1 MNGRVARFLTYGAFL
16 MGLLISYLAFWPLW
30 WSHRDLVPVA
40 IGLFAT
46 MAFFFE
52 AYRGNRST
60 RITSDSSTGHD
71 MDRVFWLGLPIILG
85 LFWFL
90 VLTMFVLGQLLAF
103 GLIVICIIYGVMAIS
118 RSTPSGGLLSTY
130 ARYWVSMAFAVTVIA
145 LFFLVIALGMMG
157 YLTVVLIWAGLFI
170 VVRKFSAG
178 VSESIR

>member
-1 MNGRVARFLTYGAFL
+1 MNGRVARLLTYGAFL
-16 MGLLISYLAFWPLW
+16 TGMLISYLAFWPLW

-90 VLTMFVLGQLLAF
+90 VLTLFVLGQLLAF
-103 GLIVICIIYGVMAIS
+103 VLIVIYIIYGVMTIS
-118 RSTPSGGLLSTY
+118 KSTPSSGLLSTY
-130 ARYWVSMAFAVTVIA
+130 ARYCVSMAFAVTVIA
-145 LFFLVIALGMMG
+145 FFFLVIALGFVG
-157 YLTVVLIWAGLFI
+157 YLIVVLIWAGAYLI
-170 VVRKFSAG
+170 VRRFSSWVKG
-178 VSESIR
+178 